1 MRPSPSMPTSVSM
14 SQEHD
19 ASGLTPTSITIA
31 DDATAT
37 PTPDDYYNYAHVAK
51 QPHYFPH
58 YSTDPVNTLNTNYY
72 YPSSPE
78 TRISMSGSSTGSYS
92 YSIPIQSPQRTGNW
106 DSAVAMSS
114 SPLSPPPAAVL
125 DTHAEASRAEAGFI
139 TDKYKTGI
147 NHWSAEGSLSDG
159 GHGHGRNSLRSGGGG
174 VHDVPNTVT
183 VYTTADDKEGERD
196 REPNA
201 VLVLLLLSA
210 PIPLFSICTSIYTF
224 LAVLLVIFT
233 TPLRFCPPTAFFRS
247 TTFSKQLCTLLAPAL
262 RRHDRLAQSS
272 TSHYY
277 NQYHLPSTSN
287 PTDVFSAP
295 GLILVLT
302 LAPFLCFGLLLAVW
316 IAAFFWIFAM
326 ILGNPDG
333 TERKDDG
340 RAAVLGVN
348 RWWQTWL
355 RKGRKSS

>member
-1 MRPSPSMPTSVSM
+1 MRSPPSMPTTSVSM

-31 DDATAT
+31 DDTTTITA
-37 PTPDDYYNYAHVAK
+37 PDDYYNYAHVAK

-58 YSTDPVNTLNTNYY
+58 YSTDPVNTNYY

-114 SPLSPPPAAVL
+114 PPLPPPAAAVL

-139 TDKYKTGI
+139 TDNYKTGI
-147 NHWSAEGSLSDG
+147 DHSGLSWSAEGSLSDG
-159 GHGHGRNSLRSGGGG
+159 GHGHGQNSSRSVGG

-201 VLVLLLLSA
+201 VLVLVSLSLYVLYQCAHTDCQIAPPLRTHPTILNLHLHLHLPRRPTRHIHNPSPPLSTNYLLPLNHLLKTTMPTPRPSTAQTRPTRSIQYQPLQPPSPPLNIKPDRCLLSTRTNPRA
-210 PIPLFSICTSIYTF
+210 NPSSIPLLRTVTGGLDSSIF
-224 LAVLLVIFT
+224 LDIRHDFGE
-233 TPLRFCPPTAFFRS
+233 S
-247 TTFSKQLCTLLAPAL
+247 
-262 RRHDRLAQSS
+262 RRHGA
-272 TSHYY
+272 
-277 NQYHLPSTSN
+277 
-287 PTDVFSAP
+287 
-295 GLILVLT
+295 
-302 LAPFLCFGLLLAVW
+302 
-316 IAAFFWIFAM
+316 
-326 ILGNPDG
+326 
-333 TERKDDG
+333 ER
-340 RAAVLGVN
+340 
-348 RWWQTWL
+348 
-355 RKGRKSS
+355 

>member
-1 MRPSPSMPTSVSM
+1 M

-31 DDATAT
+31 DDATTA
-37 PTPDDYYNYAHVAK
+37 PTPDDYYNYAHGAK

-92 YSIPIQSPQRTGNW
+92 YSIPVQSPQRTGNW

-114 SPLSPPPAAVL
+114 SPLSPPPVAVL

-139 TDKYKTGI
+139 TDNYKTGI
-147 NHWSAEGSLSDG
+147 NHWSADGSLSDG

-201 VLVLLLLSA
+201 VLVLVSLLL
-210 PIPLFSICTSIYTF
+210 C
-224 LAVLLVIFT
+224 
-233 TPLRFCPPTAFFRS
+233 
-247 TTFSKQLCTLLAPAL
+247 
-262 RRHDRLAQSS
+262 SS
-272 TSHYY
+272 
-277 NQYHLPSTSN
+277 
-287 PTDVFSAP
+287 
-295 GLILVLT
+295 
-302 LAPFLCFGLLLAVW
+302 
-316 IAAFFWIFAM
+316 M
-326 ILGNPDG
+326 
-333 TERKDDG
+333 
-340 RAAVLGVN
+340 RAC
-348 RWWQTWL
+348 
-355 RKGRKSS
+355 